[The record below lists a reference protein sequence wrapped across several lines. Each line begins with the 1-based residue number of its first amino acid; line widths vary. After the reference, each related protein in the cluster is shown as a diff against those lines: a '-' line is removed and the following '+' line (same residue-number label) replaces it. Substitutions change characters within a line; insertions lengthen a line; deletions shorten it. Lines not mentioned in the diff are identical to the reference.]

1 MQRCIGAES
10 EWMLS
15 GCRGGAD
22 VVQRR
27 EVVQRRCRAGAE
39 MQWQCRGSSQVIMRL
54 KVLSEVLQSW
64 WCRDGAQVV
73 VVQRQCRGGAAG
85 R

>member
-27 EVVQRRCRAGAE
+27 EVVQRRCRGGAE
-39 MQWQCRGSSQVIMRL
+39 V
-54 KVLSEVLQSW
+54 KVLQVKKCRCKDAEVHR
-64 WCRDGAQVV
+64 C
-73 VVQRQCRGGAAG
+73 
-85 R
+85 